1 MKKVITKCW
10 IFFMC
15 PFWSLFVNL
24 GYWIIRLSKIGEARE
39 IKKQLS
45 ALPLEQAMLNFIWRA
60 DNFKDWV
67 PWVITIASK
76 LWTDDCDGA
85 AIMAQW
91 WLKEHGMKS
100 DLVFLYDAKF
110 TTGHCVCVSQ
120 DRKRLISNNEVLTL
134 DADNWEANLLALF
147 DGKFTVVIVK

>member
-15 PFWSLFVNL
+15 PFWSLIVNL
-24 GYWIIRLSKIGEARE
+24 IYWLIKINKIGEARE

-60 DNFKDWV
+60 DNLKDWV

-85 AIMAQW
+85 AVMAQW
-91 WLKEHGMKS
+91 WLQEHGTAS
-100 DLVFLYDAKF
+100 DLVFLYDPGFK
-110 TTGHCVCVSQ
+110 TGHCVCVSA
-120 DRKRLISNNEVLTL
+120 DRTILVSNNEVLTL
-134 DADNWEANLLALF
+134 NADLWEANLLALF
-147 DGKFTVVIVK
+147 AGKFAVVIVK